1 MPMGDIEITHL
12 QLPKISSNN
21 LNFLAIFAII
31 KKRSSA
37 SMEIIQMNCILMTIR
52 VWM

>member
-1 MPMGDIEITHL
+1 MPMGDIEVTHL

-21 LNFLAIFAII
+21 LNFLAVFVII

-37 SMEIIQMNCILMTIR
+37 SMDIIQMNCLFMTIR
-52 VWM
+52 IWM